1 MRPVYFVNYATGLYP
16 SFLPRVRGR
25 MKEGGLRVRSV
36 LCPPKVQSTL
46 LRLGIFPPPSPGATV
61 FRGLDRPGAR
71 CAADARIALIVQ
83 PIVRQII
90 SPHIVPNLTLGPIGQ
105 RIDLDDIAVIVIDL
119 DFLHLGARDC
129 LLAAQ

>member
-1 MRPVYFVNYATGLYP
+1 M
-16 SFLPRVRGR
+16 
-25 MKEGGLRVRSV
+25 LRS
-36 LCPPKVQSTL
+36 PKVQSTL
-46 LRLGIFPPPSPGATV
+46 FSLGISPPPPCATV
-61 FRGLDRPGAR
+61 FPGLDRPGAR

-90 SPHIVPNLTLGPIGQ
+90 SPYIVPNLTLGPIGQ

-129 LLAAQ
+129 LLAAQTGHPAVQTAQSAFERLDLADATA